1 MEVNFLQGDA
11 AISASPADGSVSAQL
26 TASRAE
32 RSESLYTRIARWL
45 VYAATVVVP
54 LAYLPWTSSPLEIN
68 KQLILVVLMSVAL
81 VTWLLGVVVSGRLTI
96 RVTPVDKGV
105 YAVALATI
113 VAAVLSVARAKSIFG
128 LSASSSSSLLT
139 VLALTAFY
147 FLAVNVFHDRGR
159 SLRQL
164 FAASAALALIAG
176 LLQLFGVQVLPGA
189 IADSRAFNSIGSLNT
204 LGILAAVLLPVFT
217 KLGVR
222 GRASVA
228 LSVAGVALSVLALAV
243 LNWWVLWAVA
253 LAGMLAMIAF
263 DSLNVTQLADD
274 YGGRRNRFALS
285 RFVVPMTVI
294 VVGAFLLLVGFSPD
308 SLRSGVPVEV
318 APSQSL
324 SWKVFAGVMGDN
336 LLTGWGSENFSLAF
350 DRFGAGQLANS
361 QLASWKFF
369 DATSEFFTAGVHT
382 GAIGLL
388 ALVLLGWCLVQVVAR
403 FGSAISES
411 VARGDGAAF
420 AAESSGTLAAAV
432 ALTVAYF
439 LYPFSTTLMFAFTVL
454 LALAGLIVAGDRQRT
469 VDIEERPLYSLTA
482 SLGFIVGLILV
493 LTGIYF
499 TSVRYLADVRYARAA
514 AMRTPAEAMT
524 GLVRAVDLAPGNDQY
539 LRDAS
544 QLALALLREEV
555 AKQDDDAQ
563 RPQRIQN
570 LVASS
575 IQLAQRAAQV
585 APEESLNW
593 NNLGLVYQAM
603 TGLVDNVEQLAQD
616 AFAKAGEL
624 RPGDPTFDN
633 RTGQMWLARA
643 DLIRQVARGSSAAQL
658 QEQYT
663 QSLAKAEESFKKAIE
678 KASSFGFA
686 IYNLG
691 AVYDRQGK
699 VDEAISQL
707 ERIAPYNAN
716 EPTLMFELGLL
727 YIRDNRL
734 DAATGA
740 MRRAVLLAPQYAN
753 ARWYLAL
760 LLEES
765 GDRAGALDQLREIQ
779 KSNADNEALKAKI
792 TQLEAV
798 PPVLAEGDVIDTPPL
813 Q

>member
-1 MEVNFLQGDA
+1 MEVNFLQGGA
-11 AISASPADGSVSAQL
+11 AISAPPADSSVSAQL

-32 RSESLYTRIARWL
+32 RSESLYNRIVRWL
-45 VYAATVVVP
+45 VYATAVLVP
-54 LAYLPWTSSPLEIN
+54 LAYLPWTSSPLEAN

-81 VTWLLGVVVSGRLTI
+81 VTWLLGAVVSGRLTI
-96 RVTPVDKGV
+96 RTTPVDKGV
-105 YAVALATI
+105 YAVALATV
-113 VAAVLSVARAKSIFG
+113 VATVVSVARAKSVFG

-139 VLALTAFY
+139 VLALAAFY
-147 FLAVNVFHDRGR
+147 FLAVNVLHDRGR
-159 SLRQL
+159 GLRQV
-164 FAASAALALIAG
+164 FAASAALALIGG
-176 LLQLFGVQVLPGA
+176 LLNLFGVSVLPGVT
-189 IADSRAFNSIGSLNT
+189 SRAFNTVGSLNA
-204 LGILAAVLLPVFT
+204 LGIVAAVMLPVFA
-217 KLGVR
+217 KLGSR
-222 GRASVA
+222 GRASVF
-228 LSVAGVALSVLALAV
+228 LSVAGVVLSVLTLAV
-243 LNWWVLWAVA
+243 LNWWVLWVVA
-253 LAGMLAMIAF
+253 LVGMLAMIAF
-263 DSLNVTQLADD
+263 DSLNVTQLAED

-285 RFVVPMTVI
+285 RFVIPMTVI

-308 SLRSGVPVEV
+308 SLRSGIPVEV
-318 APSQSL
+318 APSYQL
-324 SWKVFAGVMGDN
+324 TWQVVTGVMGDN
-336 LLTGWGSENFSLAF
+336 LLTGWGPENFSLAF
-350 DRFGAGQLANS
+350 DRFGARDLANS
-361 QLASWKFF
+361 RLASWKFF
-369 DATSEFFTAGVHT
+369 DGAGEIFSTVVHT

-388 ALVLLGWCLVQVVAR
+388 ALVLLVWCLVQVVAR
-403 FGSAISES
+403 FGAAISES
-411 VARGDGAAF
+411 VTRGDGAAF

-432 ALTVAYF
+432 ALGAAVF
-439 LYPFSTTLMFAFTVL
+439 LYPFSLALAFGGTIL

-482 SLGFIVGLILV
+482 SMGFIVGLIVV

-514 AMRTPAEAMT
+514 AMKTPEDAMT
-524 GLVRAVDLAPGNDQY
+524 GLVRAIDLNPSNDQY

-544 QLALALLREEV
+544 QLALALLRSEV
-555 AKQDDDAQ
+555 AKKDDDAQ

-585 APEESLNW
+585 APKESLNW
-593 NNLGLVYQAM
+593 ENLGLVYQAM

-643 DLIRQVARGSSAAQL
+643 DLIRQVARGSTAAQL

-663 QSLAKAEESFKKAIE
+663 QSLTRAEESFKKAIE
-678 KASSFGFA
+678 KAPAFGLA

-699 VDEAISQL
+699 VDDAISQL

-765 GDRAGALDQLREIQ
+765 GDRAGALEQLKEIQ
-779 KSNADNEALKAKI
+779 KSNADNEALKEKI
-792 TQLEAV
+792 AQLEAV
-798 PPVLAEGDVIDTPPL
+798 PPVPAEGEVIDNPPL